1 VRGGADIARSSP
13 RRGRIRR
20 PSDQTRRRGAG
31 VYDRG
36 VGGAP
41 RENGVDP
48 SESLLR
54 RGGACGHMAGP
65 GVEGGV
71 RAEKDRERAAEV
83 DEV

>member
-1 VRGGADIARSSP
+1 VRGGADIAWSPP

-20 PSDQTRRRGAG
+20 PRDQTGRGGAG

-48 SESLLR
+48 GESLLR
-54 RGGACGHMAGP
+54 GGGACGHVAGP
-65 GVEGGV
+65 GVKGGV
-71 RAEKDRERAAEV
+71 RAKEDRERAAEV